1 MPISRILLN
10 FVYQST
16 NNNTQHTMKKLFL
29 LLALMGMVV
38 VGCSKDEVDK
48 GNDNKTEQ
56 PNENDGGNDND
67 IPVNIFFGLD
77 KESITISPD
86 GGSVDVVVYSNY
98 KWEIS
103 GTSDWCTPSVKKG
116 DANEDGQI
124 VTFSADMT
132 YDDREATFWFR
143 CADERIKFVVT
154 QKLKAVLIPDANNT
168 FNIPSEGGVAVI
180 SYQTSVDCEVIIPK
194 YAQSWITI
202 APATRGL
209 VSENINLDIAENT
222 TYDSRSAVIKVVAK
236 NNAELVV
243 EYTINQAQNNA
254 ILADENNVFTVPSAG
269 GEVVIQYQTNVD
281 CEVVI
286 PEEAQDWITIAPATR
301 GLVSENINLDIAE
314 NTTYDSRSAVIKVV
328 AKDNAELVVEY
339 TINQVQNDAIL
350 ADENNVFTVPS
361 AGGEVVIQY
370 QTNVDC
376 EVVIPEE
383 AQDWITIAP
392 ATRGLVSENINLD
405 IAENTTYDSRSA
417 VIKVVAKD
425 NAELIVEYTIN
436 QVQKNAIFADENN
449 VFTVPGPGGE
459 VVIKYQTNVDCEVII
474 PEEAQDWI
482 TIVPETRGLVAYN
495 TTLNIAANNSGEL
508 RSSVIKVV
516 SQEDNELFAEYTITQ
531 NPRYSLYY
539 TSSDGNIVQ
548 PYSSSVFGATIL
560 SNTYKDGVGII
571 EFNAPITKIGDWAFY
586 DCSNLTSVT
595 IPDRVTKIGSYAF
608 KTCIN
613 LTSITIPDS
622 VTTIGYAAFSGC
634 SSLTSVTI
642 PDSVTTIGDYA
653 FYNCSSLT
661 SVYIS
666 DLSAWCRIS
675 FERADA
681 NPLCYVA
688 NLYLNNELVTDLV
701 IPSDITEIKNYA
713 FFNCSSLTSVTIP
726 DSVTTIGD
734 GAFYD
739 CSSLTSVTIP
749 NSVTTIGNEAFYGC
763 TGELVVNCNIPSAS
777 RPWYSAFYGSK
788 FTTVTIGGSVTTIGD
803 YAFTGYSSLTSVTI
817 GDSVT
822 TIGYRAFYCCTGE
835 LVINCNIPSASSG
848 ANGAFYGSK
857 FTTVTIADGVTT
869 IGDCA
874 FEGCSSLTSAT
885 IPDSVRYIRYA
896 AFFGCSS
903 LTSVTIPDSVTT
915 IGDGAFAYC
924 SSLTSITIPDSVTTI
939 GRDAFSGCSS
949 LTSVTIPDCVTTIGH
964 YAFNDCS
971 SLTSVTIPDSVT
983 TIGDGAFSGCS
994 SLTSVTIPD
1003 SVTEIG
1009 SDAFSGCS
1017 SLTSITIPDSVT
1029 TIGNEAFYGCTG
1041 ELVVNCYIPSALNPK
1056 YGKFYGSKFT
1066 TVTIADGV
1074 TTIGDYAFS
1083 GCSSLT
1089 SVTIPDSVTTIGK
1102 YAFSGCTG
1110 ELVVNCNIPSVS
1122 SSEYGKFYGSKF
1134 TSVTIGDSVTTIGDY
1149 AFSGCSSLT
1158 SVTIGDS
1165 VTTIGNEA
1173 FYGCTGELVINC
1185 NIPSASSDSSGAFY
1199 GSKFTSVTIGDSVT
1213 TIGKYAFYSC
1223 DSLTSVYIS
1232 DLSAWCKINFE
1243 GSDANPLYYAGN
1255 LYLKNELVTDLVIPS
1270 DITEIK
1276 FGAFYNCSSL
1286 TSVTI
1291 PDSVTTIGKSAFNG
1305 CCSLTSIT
1313 IPDSVTTIGV
1323 QAFKDCSSLTSVT
1336 IPDSITTIE
1345 DRAFV
1350 YCSSLTSITIPDSVT
1365 TIGYAAFSDCSS
1377 LTSVTIPDSVTTIR
1391 GSAFRSCTRLTSVY
1405 CKAVTPP
1412 AGGASMFSSNASGRK
1427 IYVPMKSVE
1436 AYKSAEGWSD
1446 YKSSIVG
1453 YNF

>member
-1 MPISRILLN
+1 
-10 FVYQST
+10 
-16 NNNTQHTMKKLFL
+16 MKKLFL

-269 GEVVIQYQTNVD
+269 GEVVIQYLTNVD
-281 CEVVI
+281 CEIIV
-286 PEEAQDWITIAPATR
+286 PTNAQSWITILPETR
-301 GLVSENINLDIAE
+301 GLVAQSATLHIAE

-339 TINQVQNDAIL
+339 TINQVQNDTIL

-949 LTSVTIPDCVTTIGH
+949 LTSVTI
-964 YAFNDCS
+964 
-971 SLTSVTIPDSVT
+971 
-983 TIGDGAFSGCS
+983 
-994 SLTSVTIPD
+994 
-1003 SVTEIG
+1003 
-1009 SDAFSGCS
+1009 
-1017 SLTSITIPDSVT
+1017 
-1029 TIGNEAFYGCTG
+1029 
-1041 ELVVNCYIPSALNPK
+1041 
-1056 YGKFYGSKFT
+1056 
-1066 TVTIADGV
+1066 
-1074 TTIGDYAFS
+1074 
-1083 GCSSLT
+1083 
-1089 SVTIPDSVTTIGK
+1089 
-1102 YAFSGCTG
+1102 
-1110 ELVVNCNIPSVS
+1110 
-1122 SSEYGKFYGSKF
+1122 
-1134 TSVTIGDSVTTIGDY
+1134 
-1149 AFSGCSSLT
+1149 
-1158 SVTIGDS
+1158 GDS